1 MALSDKIKQSVFNK
15 LDCSHPFAE
24 DHRTIVSLSFS
35 PTNSCSAT
43 MNKKMISNKI
53 AFKYLANKTNKW
65 KYA

>member
-1 MALSDKIKQSVFNK
+1 MALSYQAKTDKIKQSVFDK

-43 MNKKMISNKI
+43 TNKKISINKI
-53 AFKYLANKTNKW
+53 AFKY
-65 KYA
+65 